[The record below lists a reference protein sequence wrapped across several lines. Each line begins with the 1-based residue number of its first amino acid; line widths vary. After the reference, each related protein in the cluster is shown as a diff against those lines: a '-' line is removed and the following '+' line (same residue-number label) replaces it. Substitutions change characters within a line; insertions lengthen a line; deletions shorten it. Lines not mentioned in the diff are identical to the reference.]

1 VITVSRWSP
10 SDVRAQTEPLAAL
23 IAVTFIAVALAM
35 YGNVIT
41 DAMPDTGESDTT
53 GVTMDRVWSGV
64 EHDGK
69 YDPENGDEL
78 QDLEPDTF
86 PEGKVVYVHVS
97 RIDDDD
103 AETIYEE
110 RVKFDRSGEVMT
122 TGDDIERK
130 DGAKNATRP
139 VPVVVEPGNV
149 VGGKLRVEVWG

>member
-1 VITVSRWSP
+1 MITVSRWSP

-53 GVTMDRVWSGV
+53 GVTMDRIWNGV
-64 EHDGK
+64 EQDGR
-69 YDPENGDEL
+69 YDPEGGGDRI

-86 PEGKVVYVHVS
+86 PEGKLVYAHVS
-97 RIDDDD
+97 RINEDGD
-103 AETIYEE
+103 TVYEE
-110 RVKFDRSGEVMT
+110 RVKFDRSGEVT
-122 TGDDIERK
+122 NTGDDIERK
-130 DGAKNATRP
+130 DNAKNATRP
-139 VPVVVEPGNV
+139 IPVVVERGEV

>member
-1 VITVSRWSP
+1 MSRWSP
-10 SDVRAQTEPLAAL
+10 SEGVRAQTEPLAAL

-41 DAMPDTGESDTT
+41 DAMPDTGESDVT

-69 YDPENGDEL
+69 YNPEGGGDQI

-97 RIDDDD
+97 RINEDGD
-103 AETIYEE
+103 TVYEE
-110 RVKFDRSGEVMT
+110 RVKFDRSGEMMNS
-122 TGDDIERK
+122 GSGIERK
-130 DGAKNATRP
+130 DNAKNATRP